1 MGRLVHNREKYLQS
15 LCAHEA
21 ARQECWVVWGIY
33 YKFLSKESSS
43 LGVRTSFISQVSESC
58 KEFLANKMILV
69 SPLSSEKLSSNEIF
83 SQSASENCENK

>member
-43 LGVRTSFISQVSESC
+43 LGVRTSFISQVSKLQRVSC
-58 KEFLANKMILV
+58 KQDDTC
-69 SPLSSEKLSSNEIF
+69 F
-83 SQSASENCENK
+83 SIIS